1 MTDNI
6 NMVSLS
12 PSSVPLN
19 QVREKFTKDGFVF
32 PLQIFPDNS
41 FLEKGYAD
49 KYKDFRKKCEVERLI
64 PITPTE
70 TGDKERTN
78 KVECYHSNYH
88 HPVYICCLYLIL
100 Q

>member
-32 PLQIFPDNS
+32 PLQIFPDSS

-64 PITPTE
+64 PITPTA
-70 TGDKERTN
+70 TGDKQCQI
-78 KVECYHSNYH
+78 KSN
-88 HPVYICCLYLIL
+88 VLTLIIITLYISVVCT
-100 Q
+100 

>member
-32 PLQIFPDNS
+32 PLQMFPDNS

-64 PITPTE
+64 PITPTA
-70 TGDKERTN
+70 TGDKQYRN
-78 KVECYHSNYH
+78 KVDV
-88 HPVYICCLYLIL
+88 PTLIIITLYISVVCT
-100 Q
+100 

>member
-1 MTDNI
+1 MTDNT

-19 QVREKFTKDGFVF
+19 QIREKFTKDGFVF

-41 FLEKGYAD
+41 FHEKGYAD
-49 KYKDFRKKCEVERLI
+49 KYKEFRKKCEVERRI
-64 PITPTE
+64 PITPKA
-70 TGDKERTN
+70 TGDK
-78 KVECYHSNYH
+78 
-88 HPVYICCLYLIL
+88 

>member
-1 MTDNI
+1 MTINI

-19 QVREKFTKDGFVF
+19 QIRENFTKDGFVF

-41 FLEKGYAD
+41 FLEKGYAE
-49 KYKDFRKKCEVERLI
+49 KYKEFRKKCEVERLI
-64 PITPTE
+64 PITLTA
-70 TGDKERTN
+70 TGDKRCTN
-78 KVECYHSNYH
+78 KVECSHIYH
-88 HPVYICCLYLIL
+88 HRPVYICCLYLIL